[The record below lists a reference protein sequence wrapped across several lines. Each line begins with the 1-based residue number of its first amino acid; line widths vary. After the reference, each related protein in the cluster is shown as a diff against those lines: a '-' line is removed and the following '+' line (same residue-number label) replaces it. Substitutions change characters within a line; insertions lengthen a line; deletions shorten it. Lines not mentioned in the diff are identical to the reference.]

1 MKIISNKK
9 YEEFKMIE
17 KKYAAEITANNLYEN
32 QLNSL
37 INELESNQS
46 NYNKTLQQY
55 ELSMQDLKNI
65 NRELSDSLE
74 ISKKEIK
81 KLKTLLTK
89 NKIEYK
95 KENK

>member
-46 NYNKTLQQY
+46 NYNKTLKQY

-65 NRELSDSLE
+65 NKELGDSLGETKREL
-74 ISKKEIK
+74 KR
-81 KLKTLLTK
+81 LKTLLSK
-89 NKIEYK
+89 NKISYK